1 MSRPTNA
8 LIVDDEPHV
17 RMFLRLVLNEL
28 GIEQT
33 WEAGDG
39 AQALTQIEEHRP
51 ELVLLDVNMP
61 LINGL
66 EVLKRAKQL
75 HPELPVIVVTSESA
89 MKTVHDAVRL
99 GASTYVLKHRPKNEV
114 VQALRDALDDLED
127 DGLEAGGEEEAP

>member
-1 MSRPTNA
+1 
-8 LIVDDEPHV
+8 
-17 RMFLRLVLNEL
+17 MFLRLVLKEL

-39 AQALTQIEEHRP
+39 AQALAQIEEHRP
-51 ELVLLDVNMP
+51 ELVLLDVNLP

-66 EVLKRAKQL
+66 EVLKRTKQL

-99 GASTYVLKHRPKNEV
+99 GARAVFAAARST
-114 VQALRDALDDLED
+114 A
-127 DGLEAGGEEEAP
+127 